1 VHAPSKEREG
11 TSEPAPGPQ
20 PEHEEPKLRDPRL
33 RDLTLR
39 DWLAIF
45 QRAGKESLD
54 DNVPMIAS
62 ALAYSSFFA
71 IPSTLLLAVGL
82 FAIFSGPDTV
92 RDLMD
97 RLDQM
102 LPAEATQLLQ
112 DSLTQLEQQ
121 PSAGIVVT
129 LLGFVLALWASTGA
143 MSTYMAALN
152 TAYDRKDAR
161 GFVRKRLVAI
171 TMVAAIGAAVAL
183 IVVLLILGPHI
194 EGWVG
199 GALGIEGVLSWLWWV
214 VQWPV
219 LGVGLLAAFAVLHY
233 FGPDVQHRHWA
244 FITPGSVIAVVI
256 WIAVSALFAVYTSL
270 FDSYNKTWGSLSA
283 VIVMLTWL
291 WLTGLALLFG
301 GEVNA
306 EVERSRE
313 LRQGK
318 PAQDAVVAP
327 PRSEPE

>member
-1 VHAPSKEREG
+1 MAQVVL
-11 TSEPAPGPQ
+11 PQ
-20 PEHEEPKLRDPRL
+20 PELDEPKLPDPRL

-45 QRAGKESLD
+45 HRAGKESLD
-54 DNVPMIAS
+54 DNIPMIAS

-97 RLDQM
+97 RLDEL
-102 LPAEATQLLQ
+102 LPAEANQLLG

-129 LLGFVLALWASTGA
+129 LLGFALALWASTGA
-143 MSTYMAALN
+143 MTTYMAALN

-161 GFVRKRLVAI
+161 GFARKRLVAI
-171 TMVAAIGAAVAL
+171 TMVAAIGAAVGL
-183 IVVLLILGPHI
+183 VVVLLVLGPHV

-199 GALGIEGVLSWLWWV
+199 GALGVEGVLVAV
-214 VQWPV
+214 VGRPV
-219 LGVGLLAAFAVLHY
+219 AGARGRPLAAFAVLHY
-233 FGPDVQHRHWA
+233 FGPDVDHRHWA
-244 FITPGSVIAVVI
+244 FITPGAVIAVVA
-256 WIAVSALFAVYTSL
+256 WIAVSGLFAVYTSL

-283 VIVMLTWL
+283 VIVTLTWL

-318 PAQDAVVAP
+318 PAEEAVVAP
-327 PRSEPE
+327 PRSQ